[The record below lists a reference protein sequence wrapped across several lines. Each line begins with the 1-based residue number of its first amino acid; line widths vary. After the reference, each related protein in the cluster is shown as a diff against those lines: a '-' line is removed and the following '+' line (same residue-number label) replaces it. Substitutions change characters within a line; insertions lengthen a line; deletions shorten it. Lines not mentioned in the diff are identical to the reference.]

1 MNKLA
6 FSSLIAAGALLAACG
21 SKTDANDKNFS
32 AALDQY
38 LVKKGDVCLGSVKLG
53 EWPVE
58 VQDTTGLNFV
68 PTPRPTDEAAQMK
81 ALESVGLAKGTHMEV
96 DQLMGSRPTGRKH
109 KVWRYELTDA
119 GKKAVRDSSY
129 GSGLVD
135 LCYASKRL
143 DKIVKWDAVES
154 FGGATATNVSYL
166 YKLDGMQDWANKPE
180 IQSAFPNVKAQIANA
195 GKKEERHGVK
205 LTNLGWEALGMNAQ

>member
-1 MNKLA
+1 MNKYAISALLA
-6 FSSLIAAGALLAACG
+6 TGTLLAACG

-38 LVKKGDVCLGSVKLG
+38 LAKKGDVCLGSVTLG
-53 EWPVE
+53 KWPVE
-58 VQDTTGLNFV
+58 VQDTSGLNFV
-68 PTPRPTDEAAQMK
+68 PAPSPTDDAAQMK

-109 KVWRYELTDA
+109 KVWRYELTDE

-135 LCYASKRL
+135 LCYANKRL

-154 FGGATATNVSYL
+154 FGGATATNVTYL
-166 YKLDGMQDWANKPE
+166 YKLEGMQDWAGKPE
-180 IQSAFPNVKAQIANA
+180 IQAAFPHVKTLIAEA

-205 LTNLGWEALGMNAQ
+205 LTSIGWEALGLARE